1 MVPPV
6 VIGFALL
13 LFLSQMGLFN
23 GFARLLCGHI
33 IITVPY
39 TIRATLAG
47 ISGIDR
53 SLTEAAL
60 ILGANERRAFWDITL
75 PLARTG
81 IVSGAIFAFAVS
93 MDDVAVSIMLTDAQT
108 YTLPIALISSMRANF
123 DLTIA
128 AASLMLMVMTLV
140 LIAHSGEVRR
150 SQSRHRTRR
159 VSVKGKSM
167 QATVD
172 PVIKFDGVG
181 KSFGAFT
188 AVDGISFSA
197 AAGETVALL
206 GPSGCGKTTTL
217 RLIAGFEEPD
227 KGTIEI
233 SGESMAGKRPYERN
247 VGLLFQHYALFPH
260 MTVQE
265 NIAYGLKHRGWPKA
279 EIADRVAEML
289 RLVQLESFADRRPR
303 QMSGGQQQRVALARV
318 LATKPKLVLLDE
330 PLSALDAKLREE
342 LRVELKQ
349 ILTAVGSTTIVVT
362 HDQDEAMSLADRII
376 VMNRGRIEQ
385 QGAPDEIYSR
395 PATSFVA
402 TFIGRTNWFHGTISA
417 AKPSSYAH
425 VVTRGGNAVDGQ

>member
-1 MVPPV
+1 
-6 VIGFALL
+6 
-13 LFLSQMGLFN
+13 
-23 GFARLLCGHI
+23 
-33 IITVPY
+33 
-39 TIRATLAG
+39 
-47 ISGIDR
+47 
-53 SLTEAAL
+53 
-60 ILGANERRAFWDITL
+60 
-75 PLARTG
+75 
-81 IVSGAIFAFAVS
+81 
-93 MDDVAVSIMLTDAQT
+93 
-108 YTLPIALISSMRANF
+108 
-123 DLTIA
+123 
-128 AASLMLMVMTLV
+128 
-140 LIAHSGEVRR
+140 
-150 SQSRHRTRR
+150 
-159 VSVKGKSM
+159 VKVKSM

-181 KSFGAFT
+181 KSFGGFT

-197 AAGETVALL
+197 AAGEKVALL

-342 LRVELKQ
+342 LRVELKE

-376 VMNRGRIEQ
+376 VMNRGRLEQ

-402 TFIGRTNWFHGTISA
+402 TFIGRANWFHGTIST
-417 AKPSSYAH
+417 AKPGSYAH
-425 VVTRGGNAVDGQ
+425 VVTTAGTLLTVSDPGIADETQVSICVRPERITVAGAGTKKSGSGANQLPGTVADMINMGPELHYSVDCAAGPLMVVEPNRGGKRFGKGDKVCVGFRAEDCVVLPAAP